1 MDRYLPPEF
10 LFDAQLD
17 IPATLAANMAT
28 FQGAP
33 LPRDLLQRWMR
44 YAGPRQEPPGRIPVI
59 WVAEF
64 VELTIRGRD
73 LEGEGQAA
81 IEAQAGAAASGGAGS
96 SGHAAPRVTAAARG
110 GEEQAA
116 VKARAKAMNDLFG
129 NPAGRGQRV
138 LQDHPTNRR
147 ADHRTLALEVATL
160 YVVNALGVRAA
171 GGSKEPEEA
180 DEEPEVPAEGTEK
193 GKGKEKEECKGLP
206 HLGDLTWA
214 KQREKWKQEGLDSR
228 QIRRLAAQIQLKA
241 LRSLPIFV
249 MKNGGT
255 YYSSTM
261 LKYILGVE
269 HHAYILFRLMRD
281 VNRSGES
288 DSDAEEWT
296 DASGS
301 DDEEE
306 EDPGWRAWERVQ
318 RNFDRQVDSYIYAA
332 PISSESGAEA
342 EGGAS
347 GGGASSSAGQQA
359 GESAG
364 AVATTAGRGRLDL
377 VMQALEV
384 RTPEALA
391 ALVVVSADTYRLPLE
406 ETATMAVDQL
416 RSASSPEDADK
427 LWRAL
432 VKALG
437 DKLNEEPAGTGE
449 AKEEEEEEEKE
460 EKAEEEEGEEKE
472 EEILGKVLEWGDP
485 VVRRGP
491 LQRPVRI
498 KDWKIDP
505 ADLNWG
511 AQLLWYNE
519 VRAEQRE

>member
-1 MDRYLPPEF
+1 MFFSQSAMPSGNHAPSTVNIKVWRMVYDSSPIMPAERKRCPILDGSSDNSQFMHAYIDACTIQMVFNNFMTPISFSCSALSLSWIDICPRSAF
-10 LFDAQLD
+10 QAQLD
-17 IPATLAANMAT
+17 IPVTLAANMAT

-44 YAGPRQEPPGRIPVI
+44 YAGSRQEPPERIPVI

-64 VELTIRGRD
+64 VELTIWGRD
-73 LEGEGQAA
+73 LEGEGQEA

-110 GEEQAA
+110 GEEQAG
-116 VKARAKAMNDLFG
+116 VKARAKAMNDLFE
-129 NPAGRGQRV
+129 NRAGRGQRV
-138 LQDHPTNRR
+138 LQDYPTNRR
-147 ADHRTLALEVATL
+147 ANHRTLALEVATL

-171 GGSKEPEEA
+171 GGFKEPEEA
-180 DEEPEVPAEGTEK
+180 DEEPEVPAEGTEE

-206 HLGDLTWA
+206 HLGDFTWA

-249 MKNGGT
+249 MKNGET
-255 YYSSTM
+255 YYSSIM

-269 HHAYILFRLMRD
+269 HHAYIIFHLMRD
-281 VNRSGES
+281 VNWSGES

-301 DDEEE
+301 DNEEE
-306 EDPGWRAWERVQ
+306 ENPGWRAWERVQ
-318 RNFDRQVDSYIYAA
+318 RNFDWQVDSYIYAA

-347 GGGASSSAGQQA
+347 GGGASSSADQQA

-391 ALVVVSADTYRLPLE
+391 ALVVVLADTYRLPLE

-416 RSASSPEDADK
+416 
-427 LWRAL
+427 
-432 VKALG
+432 
-437 DKLNEEPAGTGE
+437 
-449 AKEEEEEEEKE
+449 
-460 EKAEEEEGEEKE
+460 
-472 EEILGKVLEWGDP
+472 
-485 VVRRGP
+485 
-491 LQRPVRI
+491 
-498 KDWKIDP
+498 
-505 ADLNWG
+505 
-511 AQLLWYNE
+511 
-519 VRAEQRE
+519 

>member
-17 IPATLAANMAT
+17 ISATLAANMAT

-44 YAGPRQEPPGRIPVI
+44 YADSRQEPPGRIPVI

-81 IEAQAGAAASGGAGS
+81 IETHAGAAASGGAGS

-110 GEEQAA
+110 GEEQVA

-129 NPAGRGQRV
+129 NRPGRGQRV

-147 ADHRTLALEVATL
+147 ADHRTLALEVAIL
-160 YVVNALGVRAA
+160 YVVSYALGVRAA
-171 GGSKEPEEA
+171 GGSEEPEEA

-193 GKGKEKEECKGLP
+193 GKGKEKEECKGFP

-214 KQREKWKQEGLDSR
+214 KQRKKWKQEGLDLR
-228 QIRRLAAQIQLKA
+228 QIRRLAVQIQLKA
-241 LRSLPIFV
+241 LRSLSIFV

-255 YYSSTM
+255 YYSSTK

-269 HHAYILFRLMRD
+269 HHAYILFHLMQD
-281 VNRSGES
+281 VNQSGES

-301 DDEEE
+301 DDEEK

-332 PISSESGAEA
+332 PILSESGAEA
-342 EGGAS
+342 GGGAS
-347 GGGASSSAGQQA
+347 GGEPSSSAGQQA

-364 AVATTAGRGRLDL
+364 ALATAAGQG
-377 VMQALEV
+377 
-384 RTPEALA
+384 
-391 ALVVVSADTYRLPLE
+391 
-406 ETATMAVDQL
+406 
-416 RSASSPEDADK
+416 
-427 LWRAL
+427 
-432 VKALG
+432 
-437 DKLNEEPAGTGE
+437 
-449 AKEEEEEEEKE
+449 
-460 EKAEEEEGEEKE
+460 
-472 EEILGKVLEWGDP
+472 
-485 VVRRGP
+485 
-491 LQRPVRI
+491 
-498 KDWKIDP
+498 
-505 ADLNWG
+505 
-511 AQLLWYNE
+511 
-519 VRAEQRE
+519 

>member
-1 MDRYLPPEF
+1 
-10 LFDAQLD
+10 
-17 IPATLAANMAT
+17 
-28 FQGAP
+28 
-33 LPRDLLQRWMR
+33 
-44 YAGPRQEPPGRIPVI
+44 
-59 WVAEF
+59 
-64 VELTIRGRD
+64 
-73 LEGEGQAA
+73 
-81 IEAQAGAAASGGAGS
+81 
-96 SGHAAPRVTAAARG
+96 
-110 GEEQAA
+110 
-116 VKARAKAMNDLFG
+116 
-129 NPAGRGQRV
+129 
-138 LQDHPTNRR
+138 
-147 ADHRTLALEVATL
+147 
-160 YVVNALGVRAA
+160 
-171 GGSKEPEEA
+171 
-180 DEEPEVPAEGTEK
+180 VPAEGTEK

-206 HLGDLTWA
+206 HLGDLTCA

-228 QIRRLAAQIQLKA
+228 QIRPLAAQIHLKA

-255 YYSSTM
+255 YYSSTI

-269 HHAYILFRLMRD
+269 HHAYILFCLMRD
-281 VNRSGES
+281 VNRSGKS

-306 EDPGWRAWERVQ
+306 EDPGWRAWKRVQ

-347 GGGASSSAGQQA
+347 GGRASSSAGQQA
-359 GESAG
+359 GKSAG

-391 ALVVVSADTYRLPLE
+391 ALVVVLADTYRLPLE

-437 DKLNEEPAGTGE
+437 DKLN
-449 AKEEEEEEEKE
+449 
-460 EKAEEEEGEEKE
+460 
-472 EEILGKVLEWGDP
+472 
-485 VVRRGP
+485 
-491 LQRPVRI
+491 
-498 KDWKIDP
+498 
-505 ADLNWG
+505 
-511 AQLLWYNE
+511 
-519 VRAEQRE
+519 